1 MRALRLCLAAYLCRL
16 PAPPTRRATPPSHAP
31 AQYKDKPKE
40 WVRVF
45 LTFSNQVQP
54 AIGKGTVRIN
64 NVHGQQVQLGEDE
77 LHWDADRDG
86 PWGENDSDEYDSTDD
101 SAAEY
106 V

>member
-1 MRALRLCLAAYLCRL
+1 MSPARPADAPLNPARA
-16 PAPPTRRATPPSHAP
+16 AP
-31 AQYKDKPKE
+31 AQYKDMPKE

-77 LHWDADRDG
+77 LHWDAALDG
-86 PWGENDSDEYDSTDD
+86 PWGENDSDEYDSADD